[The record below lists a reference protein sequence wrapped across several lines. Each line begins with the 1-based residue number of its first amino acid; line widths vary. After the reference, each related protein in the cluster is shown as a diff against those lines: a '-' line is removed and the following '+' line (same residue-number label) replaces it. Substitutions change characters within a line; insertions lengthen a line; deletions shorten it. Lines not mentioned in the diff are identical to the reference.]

1 MGIRD
6 SFNFYISD
14 DTNKFLITEEGKIC
28 EFSTREAAERFYN
41 ECLVKGY
48 LTVED
53 GLRVSPCV
61 LIFMGDEE
69 FQNCDDLHAW
79 EV

>member
-14 DTNKFLITEEGKIC
+14 DTNRFLITEEDKVC
-28 EFSTREAAERFYN
+28 EFSTREAAERFYG
-41 ECLVKGY
+41 ECLANGY
-48 LTVED
+48 LTIED
-53 GLRVSPCV
+53 DLRVSPCV
-61 LIFMGDEE
+61 LMFMGDEE